1 MSDLTCN
8 RCQAAGAPPLDFAP
22 WPGALGRQLQQ
33 TVCANCWNEWLGL
46 QTKIINEYRLNV
58 LDPGHSKA
66 LRDQMEIF
74 FGFKKAEPAPGEGNT
89 P

>member
-8 RCQAAGAPPLDFAP
+8 RCHTAGAPRLEFAP

-33 TVCANCWNEWLGL
+33 SVCSNCWNEWLGL

-74 FGFKKAEPAPGEGNT
+74 FGFKAPEPAAGEGNT